1 MGKSNFLF
9 YEDWYEVIKEFTPD
23 ERLQVYDAIVR
34 YAFEGVMPEDKF
46 VKVSTALMRSTIDRD
61 NDKYVAKCERNRL
74 NIRRRWEN
82 TNDTTEYKPIRP
94 NTTDTDNDND
104 NDNDNVND
112 NDKNIDKKKTTKKEK
127 FDLGFCDPAYVE
139 AVKRWLEYKSARRE
153 TYKTQ
158 TSLEAFYKKLV
169 KLSNGNP
176 MIADAIIEESMANNW
191 QGIFALRGDITP
203 VQPANVQLGAGERI
217 ENGRRTYGTGRVTI
231 PMNAPARPDERWSWN
246 AETQKWEL

>member
-1 MGKSNFLF
+1 
-9 YEDWYEVIKEFTPD
+9 
-23 ERLQVYDAIVR
+23 
-34 YAFEGVMPEDKF
+34 DK
-46 VKVSTALMRSTIDRD
+46 
-61 NDKYVAKCERNRL
+61 DKDIN
-74 NIRRRWEN
+74 
-82 TNDTTEYKPIRP
+82 
-94 NTTDTDNDND
+94 
-104 NDNDNVND
+104 
-112 NDKNIDKKKTTKKEK
+112 KKKITKKEK

-169 KLSNGNP
+169 KLSNGDP
-176 MIADAIIEESMANNW
+176 LTADAIIEESMANNW
-191 QGIFALRGDITP
+191 QGIFALRGDIKP

-246 AETQKWEL
+246 AETQEWEL